1 MLRKIRNI
9 SLIAFICLL
18 AIFAFA
24 AYRMETCGYD
34 CGLFSVSSGTATV
47 FYYLASLWLGLLAL
61 IVLLA
66 STFYSLF
73 KSRFRGKGS

>member
-1 MLRKIRNI
+1 M
-9 SLIAFICLL
+9 L

-47 FYYLASLWLGLLAL
+47 FYYLVSLWLGLFALVILAG
-61 IVLLA
+61 A
-66 STFYSLF
+66 SFYSWL
-73 KSRFRGKGS
+73 KSRRKE

>member
-1 MLRKIRNI
+1 MLRKIKVI
-9 SLIAFICLL
+9 SLIALICLL
-18 AIFAFA
+18 VMFTFA

-66 STFYSLF
+66 STFYSIF
-73 KSRFRGKGS
+73 KTRFKG

>member
-1 MLRKIRNI
+1 MLRKIKSI
-9 SLIAFICLL
+9 SLIAFISLL
-18 AIFAFA
+18 AIFAFS

-61 IVLLA
+61 TVLLV
-66 STFYSLF
+66 SILYSLF
-73 KSRFRGKGS
+73 KSRFKR